1 MLKTCK
7 KFFRTS
13 DSVISLVIGV
23 AMVIIIGMLSYSI
36 ISTVREQNR
45 ANKEMTKN
53 EPVLPTT
60 YTVKKGDTL
69 WDISLTYY
77 KSGYNW
83 VDIAST
89 NELDNPDAL
98 AIGQT
103 LTIPN
108 VSPITLTE
116 QGDILNGVSTDTVT
130 PRHSEVTVAQG
141 ESLWKIAER
150 EYGTGYKWVDIVKAN
165 SIIVDPNIIYP
176 NTILRLP

>member
-1 MLKTCK
+1 MWKSLQ
-7 KFFRTS
+7 KFLRTW

-36 ISTVREQNR
+36 ISTVREQDR
-45 ANKEMTKN
+45 VNKETIQK
-53 EPVLPTT
+53 ETALPTT
-60 YTVKKGDTL
+60 YTVKEGDTL
-69 WDISLTYY
+69 WDISIAYY

-83 VDIAST
+83 VDIAAA
-89 NELDNPDAL
+89 NELDNPDGL
-98 AIGQT
+98 AVGQT

-108 VSPITLTE
+108 VPPIIVD
-116 QGDILNGVSTDTVT
+116 QGDILDGASTDTVT
-130 PRHSEVTVAQG
+130 PRHNEVTVAQG
-141 ESLWKIAER
+141 ESLWVIAER